1 MRLLIAV
8 PEQSDDLLRETSPQ
22 VGEQVR
28 RLLDFPKES
37 AGRLM
42 SEKFVQ
48 TRPEMTAG
56 ETLELLRRVHG
67 QTETFTD
74 LYVTDEDGHL
84 EGVVSLRDLVLAQP
98 KQQLREFMTRDIVSV
113 SPIEDQE
120 IAARLM
126 AHYNFLALPVVEN
139 GRILGII
146 TVDDII
152 DVLIEEG
159 TEDQLRFGAVEP
171 GILNQPYFTTPIWR
185 VVRSRVG
192 WLVLLFVAE
201 TATGTVLRHFED
213 ELAKVVALSFFI
225 PLLIGTGGNTGAQ
238 TVSTIIR
245 GLALKEIRVRDTMRV
260 IIREF
265 WSGLLLGVT
274 LGVIAFGR
282 AELWGSGTQLS
293 LVVALAILAICTWAN
308 TIGSLI
314 PLVAQRF
321 KIDPALVSAPLI
333 TTLVDARVSNL
344 PPDREGPTL
353 CFKMIMRGMPSFSGF
368 RYEYAIS

>member
-1 MRLLIAV
+1 
-8 PEQSDDLLRETSPQ
+8 
-22 VGEQVR
+22 
-28 RLLDFPKES
+28 
-37 AGRLM
+37 M

-120 IAARLM
+120 IAARLI

-159 TEDQLRFGAVEP
+159 T
-171 GILNQPYFTTPIWR
+171 
-185 VVRSRVG
+185 
-192 WLVLLFVAE
+192 
-201 TATGTVLRHFED
+201 
-213 ELAKVVALSFFI
+213 
-225 PLLIGTGGNTGAQ
+225 
-238 TVSTIIR
+238 
-245 GLALKEIRVRDTMRV
+245 
-260 IIREF
+260 
-265 WSGLLLGVT
+265 
-274 LGVIAFGR
+274 
-282 AELWGSGTQLS
+282 TQYLES
-293 LVVALAILAICTWAN
+293 
-308 TIGSLI
+308 
-314 PLVAQRF
+314 
-321 KIDPALVSAPLI
+321 
-333 TTLVDARVSNL
+333 
-344 PPDREGPTL
+344 
-353 CFKMIMRGMPSFSGF
+353 
-368 RYEYAIS
+368 